1 MGDYYETIIINLII
15 HSFYPMFKTF
25 KSFITI
31 LLVILTFSLT
41 ACVTPI
47 SGLKSYVSAE
57 KGYEFLYPNGWIP
70 MELDKNNQKVD
81 LVFRDLIERSE
92 NLSVIVSN
100 IPENQTLK
108 DLGTP
113 TDVGYRFFK
122 ELNNDPNS
130 DREVE
135 LINAESRENK
145 GNTYYILEYE
155 VELSNNQKRHD
166 LASVVISRGKLFTF
180 NLSTPENRWDK
191 LKDQFNIVAN
201 SFLVR

>member
-1 MGDYYETIIINLII
+1 
-15 HSFYPMFKTF
+15 MFKTF
-25 KSFITI
+25 KSLITI

-41 ACVTPI
+41 ACVTPV

-81 LVFRDLIERSE
+81 LVFRDLIQRTE
-92 NLSVIVSN
+92 NLSVIVSS

-113 TDVGYRFFK
+113 SEVGYRFFK

-135 LINAESRENK
+135 LIRADLRESNGK
-145 GNTYYILEYE
+145 TYYILEYE

-180 NLSTPENRWDK
+180 NLSTPENRWNK